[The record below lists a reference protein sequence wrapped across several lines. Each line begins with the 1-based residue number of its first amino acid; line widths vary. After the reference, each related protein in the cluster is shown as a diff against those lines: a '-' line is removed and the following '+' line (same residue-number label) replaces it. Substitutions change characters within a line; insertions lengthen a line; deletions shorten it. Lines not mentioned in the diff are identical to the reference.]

1 MDRKAARK
9 RGKKAPDRN
18 SFGLEQQVGDLL
30 RARGWT
36 LAVAESCTGGLV
48 SHRITSVSGS
58 SDYFLGGVI
67 AYSNDVKVSELG
79 VKPRVLA
86 RDGAV
91 SEIVARQMASGV
103 RRRLGADLG
112 IGITG
117 IAGPG
122 GGTAKK
128 SVGLVFISVAHG
140 ARSQVRRFV
149 FSGDR
154 IRVKMAASAAA
165 LKMLK
170 EYLQEKGAHHG

>member
-1 MDRKAARK
+1 MDRREPRK
-9 RGKKAPDRN
+9 RGERTPDKR
-18 SFGLEQQVGDLL
+18 SLTLERQVGNLL
-30 RARGWT
+30 KAEGWS
-36 LAVAESCTGGLV
+36 LAVAESCTGGLIG
-48 SHRITSVSGS
+48 HRITSVSGS
-58 SDYFLGGVI
+58 SDYFLGGII
-67 AYSNDVKVSELG
+67 AYSNDVKIRELG

-91 SEIVARQMASGV
+91 SEDVARQMASGV
-103 RRRLGADLG
+103 SRRLRADLG
-112 IGITG
+112 LGVTG